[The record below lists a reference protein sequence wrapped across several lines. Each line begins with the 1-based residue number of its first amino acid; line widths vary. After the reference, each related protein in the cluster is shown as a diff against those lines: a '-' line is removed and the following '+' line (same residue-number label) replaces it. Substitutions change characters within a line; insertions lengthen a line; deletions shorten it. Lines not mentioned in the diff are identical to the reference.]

1 MSTTTCPYVLDV
13 ERVEKCTFRSHF
25 HPRCIF
31 SRNAEFPL
39 DIYPPDSR
47 FLLYRKECRVTLIR
61 RGGYVVPSFREC
73 DEFRKEYSDT
83 PGCIKF
89 CNVINA
95 CLTSRIPVIRR
106 IDKCLKFLF
115 LLSLYIKS
123 GHRTF

>member
-25 HPRCIF
+25 PRCIF

-39 DIYPPDSR
+39 AIYTCFQILIVSERMSSDVDPPRWLRCSVVSR
-47 FLLYRKECRVTLIR
+47 MR
-61 RGGYVVPSFREC
+61 RIPKG
-73 DEFRKEYSDT
+73 YSDT

-115 LLSLYIKS
+115 FLSLYVKS